1 MSAPVTATTG
11 TDIRIMGTATAIVLM
26 ATMAIPTVLTLTMD
40 TVLTDIT
47 EDTTVI
53 DPTGV
58 VTGDATGG
66 AGINHSAPRTL
77 VWGS

>member
-1 MSAPVTATTG
+1 
-11 TDIRIMGTATAIVLM
+11 MGTATAIVRT
-26 ATMAIPTVLTLTMD
+26 AIMAIPTVLTLMD

-77 VWGS
+77 VWGTLLRGSQ

>member
-1 MSAPVTATTG
+1 
-11 TDIRIMGTATAIVLM
+11 MGTATAIVRT
-26 ATMAIPTVLTLTMD
+26 AIMAIPTVLTLMD

-47 EDTTVI
+47 EDPTVI